1 MSERSGRGDDVP
13 AEDWAEQ
20 LQDADPIRD
29 EDETELAAEEPRLG
43 SAEVDEADLAE
54 QRAEV
59 FVDEED
65 A

>member
-1 MSERSGRGDDVP
+1 MSERSERADDVP

-20 LQDADPIRD
+20 LQEADPSRD
-29 EDETELAAEEPRLG
+29 EDETELATEQPRLG

-54 QRAEV
+54 QQAEV
-59 FVDEED
+59 FVDDED